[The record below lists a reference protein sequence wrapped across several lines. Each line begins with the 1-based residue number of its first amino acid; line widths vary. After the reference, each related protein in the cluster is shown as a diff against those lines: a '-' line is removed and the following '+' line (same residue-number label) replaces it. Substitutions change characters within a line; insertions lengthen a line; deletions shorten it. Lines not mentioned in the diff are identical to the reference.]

1 MLIYLIFIVAVIL
14 CATLCWFYSDKV
26 FFLIPLFI
34 PFYFLHI
41 NFFGVDISPV
51 ELALIIFLI
60 TFFFR
65 FKDFYNKKI
74 QEIIQNKL
82 PEYFWAI
89 LFLLVGGFL
98 SVIFSD
104 NFLSSLHALF
114 AWFIEP
120 ILVFISGIKIL
131 SSTNPVRDPVRNIV
145 SNGTK
150 NKETF
155 LRLLFLSYT
164 LILTTSLIY
173 FVLDIKDNGRL
184 SGFYNSPNF
193 LVMVLEIFL
202 PIVVA
207 FLFFRKN
214 AFWQG
219 LLFFLIIIASMVVFI
234 STQSFGGALAIAAA
248 GFWMLFFVSLKKR
261 PATFYFAAILTGL
274 CLFLF
279 FIAVFNSG
287 KIDRFLVGSSQS
299 SINSRLPIWKASLN
313 VLKNN
318 WVLGIGP
325 NSFLNEFHLKQKE
338 LGLDLDFLVVPQ
350 PHNIYLAF
358 WLEGGV
364 LGLVGFL
371 WIVKNAFKNLIDKL
385 KLENQKDLRWLAIGL
400 GGSLMAI
407 LVHGF
412 FDTPYFKIDLAYYFW
427 VIILLIKIL

>member
-1 MLIYLIFIVAVIL
+1 MLIYLIFIVAMIL
-14 CATLCWFYSDKV
+14 YATLCWFYSDKV

-34 PFYFLHI
+34 PFYFLRI
-41 NFFGVDISPV
+41 NFFGVDISPT

-74 QEIIQNKL
+74 QEIIQNKP

-89 LFLLVGGFL
+89 LFLLAGGFL
-98 SVIFSD
+98 SVIFSN

-114 AWFIEP
+114 AWFVEP
-120 ILVFISGIKIL
+120 ILIFTAGIKIL
-131 SSTNPVRDPVRNIV
+131 SSA
-145 SNGTK
+145 K
-150 NKETF
+150 NKEAF

-164 LILTTSLIY
+164 LILTTFLIY
-173 FVLDIKDNGRL
+173 FALNIKDNGRL

-214 AFWQG
+214 TFWQG
-219 LLFFLIIIASMVVFI
+219 FLFFLITVASVVVFI
-234 STQSFGGALAIAAA
+234 STQSFGGVLAIAAV

-261 PATFYFAAILTGL
+261 PTTFYFTAIFMGL
-274 CLFLF
+274 CLVLF
-279 FIAVFNSG
+279 FIAVLNSG
-287 KIDRFLVGSSQS
+287 KIDRLLVGSSQS
-299 SINSRLPIWKASLN
+299 SINSRLPIWRTSLDI
-313 VLKNN
+313 LKNN
-318 WVLGIGP
+318 WILGIGS

-338 LGLDLDFLVVPQ
+338 LGLNLDFLVVPQ

-371 WIVKNAFKNLIDKL
+371 WIVKNAFNNLTHKL
-385 KLENQKDLRWLAIGL
+385 KLENQGNLRWLAIGL
-400 GGSLMAI
+400 GGSLVAI
-407 LVHGF
+407 LTHGF

-427 VIILLIKIL
+427 MIILLIEML